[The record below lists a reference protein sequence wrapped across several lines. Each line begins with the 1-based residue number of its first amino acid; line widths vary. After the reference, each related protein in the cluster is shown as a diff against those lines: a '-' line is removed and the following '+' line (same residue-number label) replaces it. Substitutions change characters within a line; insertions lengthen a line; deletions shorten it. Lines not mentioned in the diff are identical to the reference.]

1 MIKIEKV
8 SLTKENLLKIKK
20 VDDSFYKEDLL
31 TLEWYIER
39 YNENNNGF
47 LLMNDDCCV
56 GYLVSVPIKKELY
69 KAIINGVLIND
80 LYINPNMIVNKS
92 KYQYIVSSVILD
104 NYRHKGYGKE
114 MMKELLKNEKKVFCA
129 LTITKD
135 GYNLAKKFMKLKLK
149 INDDTNVFVLNK

>member
-1 MIKIEKV
+1 MIKIKKV

-39 YNENNNGF
+39 YNENHNGF
-47 LLMNDDCCV
+47 LLMDDDCCV

-104 NYRHKGYGKE
+104 NYKHKGYGKE

-129 LTITKD
+129 LTITKN
-135 GYNLAKKFMKLKLK
+135 GYNLAKKFMNLKLK
-149 INDDTNVFVLNK
+149 INDDTNVFVLNR